1 MQKKFCSTRA
11 LLLLTL
17 LMVSMFVAGCGKKS
31 YASVEEYLNA
41 NPAILTAMNTSMSSS
56 DATGKAEVSG
66 NTIIMKLYYKQT
78 VWGLDS
84 SIDSQLKNMMDQYFS
99 QSESDLAESLADVS
113 KESGV
118 DVSQI
123 SYRFEYY
130 NPDAST
136 PSYTYTYPK
145 K

>member
-1 MQKKFCSTRA
+1 MNKNLFLSAA
-11 LLLLTL
+11 LFFSAAAC
-17 LMVSMFVAGCGKKS
+17 V
-31 YASVEEYLNA
+31 
-41 NPAILTAMNTSMSSS
+41 
-56 DATGKAEVSG
+56 
-66 NTIIMKLYYKQT
+66 
-78 VWGLDS
+78 
-84 SIDSQLKNMMDQYFS
+84 FS

-118 DVSQI
+118 DLSQI